1 MCQHGVGVP
10 ARKRSG
16 TWGACWHTVC
26 QHTSNTNLLKTRR
39 CARSHALLAAGH
51 TRARLRGSGALCGHV
66 AGPGIAG
73 REPGHPFYGVAE
85 RPGQDFNTT
94 GWVQYYT
101 RRRRSTRSARTAR
114 SRASPRRASC
124 ARRAARRRTPRAAPT
139 RRAASSSDPVRH
151 RRSSA
156 RRAARPR
163 EARLGRSYRP
173 QDWEG
178 KGA

>member
-94 GWVQYYT
+94 GWVQYYPKAT
-101 RRRRSTRSARTAR
+101 IDEV
-114 SRASPRRASC
+114 RAHCPKSC
-124 ARRAARRRTPRAAPT
+124 ITEACVACPAGCEAAHTKGGAYHARRLLFGSRPAMPVQCPEGCTPA
-139 RRAASSSDPVRH
+139 
-151 RRSSA
+151 
-156 RRAARPR
+156 
-163 EARLGRSYRP
+163 
-173 QDWEG
+173 
-178 KGA
+178 

>member
-1 MCQHGVGVP
+1 M
-10 ARKRSG
+10 
-16 TWGACWHTVC
+16 C

-39 CARSHALLAAGH
+39 YARSHALLAAGH

-101 RRRRSTRSARTAR
+101 KATIDEV
-114 SRASPRRASC
+114 RAHCPKSC
-124 ARRAARRRTPRAAPT
+124 ITEACVVCPAGCEAAHTKGGAY
-139 RRAASSSDPVRH
+139 
-151 RRSSA
+151 SA
-156 RRAARPR
+156 RRLLFGSRP
-163 EARLGRSYRP
+163 AMP
-173 QDWEG
+173 VQCPEG
-178 KGA
+178 CTPA